1 MINSMKEFLK
11 LLREIRDLLKADREE
26 KLAEKEEK
34 LRAENERLLVEYAKK
49 HGKRMPAEI
58 RNGRDAV
65 DAPIHGGDGD
75 LVPYNLTER
84 ERKVL
89 QLFYDS

>member
-1 MINSMKEFLK
+1 MKEFLK

-26 KLAEKEEK
+26 KKAEKEAK
-34 LRAENERLLVEYAKK
+34 LQEENDKRLVEYALKS
-49 HGKRMPAEI
+49 GKRMPAEI

-75 LVPYNLTER
+75 LVPFNLSER
-84 ERKVL
+84 ERKIL